1 MLIKTLFPFR
11 APRVYSFTASKFIHE
26 RKKKPWHLKKKQ
38 NKTLASKCTLKS
50 RFVLTLVTIT
60 IVIVLMTT
68 EVHSPGNVFF
78 GHRVRKWH
86 ITPMPQNSSGSLRV
100 HQNEQ
105 IILKTGNAALSVNPS
120 SMISLRQLKPTVI
133 RL

>member
-1 MLIKTLFPFR
+1 M
-11 APRVYSFTASKFIHE
+11 
-26 RKKKPWHLKKKQ
+26 KKKKKKTWHLKKKQ

-86 ITPMPQNSSGSLRV
+86 ITSMSQKASGSLRV
-100 HQNEQ
+100 HQNKQ

-120 SMISLRQLKPTVI
+120 SIISLRQLKPTVI

>member
-1 MLIKTLFPFR
+1 MLIKMQIPFR
-11 APRVYSFTASKFIHE
+11 AIRVYSFTASKFIHE
-26 RKKKPWHLKKKQ
+26 KKPWHLKKNQ

-68 EVHSPGNVFF
+68 EVRSPGNVFF
-78 GHRVRKWH
+78 GHHVRKWH
-86 ITPMPQNSSGSLRV
+86 ISSMSQNVSGSLHV
-100 HQNEQ
+100 YQNEQ
-105 IILKTGNAALSVNPS
+105 KIILMMGNAALSVNPS
-120 SMISLRQLKPTVI
+120 SNISLRQLKTTVI